1 VGQVPET
8 VAMPKVGDTAPA
20 IEEPITQGGRF
31 KLSDH
36 AGEWVAVYF
45 YPRANTPG

>member
-1 VGQVPET
+1 VPET

-20 IEEPITQGGRF
+20 IDEPITQGGRF

-36 AGEWVAVYF
+36 VGEWAAVYF